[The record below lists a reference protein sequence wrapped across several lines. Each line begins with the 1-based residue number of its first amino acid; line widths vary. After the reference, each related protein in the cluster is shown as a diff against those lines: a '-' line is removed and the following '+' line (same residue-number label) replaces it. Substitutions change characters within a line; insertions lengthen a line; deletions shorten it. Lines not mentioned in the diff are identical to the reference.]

1 MVNLLIIL
9 LLIILMSLILL
20 LLPDKIAV
28 MLVEENG
35 PIENAQVIF
44 YMAGAIISWV
54 YAKKRIWN
62 SGLKGGFILML
73 LALRELD
80 LQKRFTDISITRT
93 KFYFSP
99 DIAILTKIAGGIIVI
114 GILFVVIT
122 FITSNA
128 RILFRSVKNR
138 ENWAI
143 FTFTGIILLPV
154 ATIIDGSLRFLKAL
168 GIQTGEN
175 AYLTKTI
182 FEETVELAIP
192 VLFLVALLHWRK
204 VAGKIV

>member
-1 MVNLLIIL
+1 MIIL
-9 LLIILMSLILL
+9 LLIIVMSFTLR

-62 SGLKGGFILML
+62 SGLKGGFILMF

-138 ENWAI
+138 ENCAI

-192 VLFLVALLHWRK
+192 VLFLVALLHRRK